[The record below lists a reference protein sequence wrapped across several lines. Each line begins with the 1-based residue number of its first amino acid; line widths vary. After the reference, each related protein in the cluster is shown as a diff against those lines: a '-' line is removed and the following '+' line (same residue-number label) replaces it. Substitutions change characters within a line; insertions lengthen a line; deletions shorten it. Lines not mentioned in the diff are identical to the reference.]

1 MLKSS
6 EVTSGREGARIVRVW
21 DPLVRLIHWAL
32 ALTILLNGAI
42 LDEDGMPHEWIGYL
56 AVALIAIR
64 LLWGIVG
71 TRNAGFT
78 AFPPSIGRAKVHLRS
93 ILAGKSV
100 VHLSHNPLGALMV
113 YNLWLTVLALGVT
126 GYMMTTT
133 TFFGMEWV
141 EEAHELF
148 FGWLMISVGLHV
160 AGVAFDTWWSGV
172 NLVRAMVD
180 GKKRIPRDAS
190 VE

>member
-42 LDEDGMPHEWIGYL
+42 LDEDGKPHEWIGYL

-71 TRNAGFT
+71 TRNAGFK
-78 AFPPSIGRAKVHLRS
+78 AFPPSIGRAKAHMRS

-133 TFFGMEWV
+133 MFFGMEWV